1 MILLGIAMS
10 LLASFSGNPV
20 LGLLLL
26 PLFFG
31 GPFVLIWLEV
41 RAFLKSEAQSW
52 LPVALLIVLGAL
64 ACIYGFISM
73 KEFGQ
78 ITGFMK
84 THLVLICMGAIAFPI
99 TLGWEAYKRGW
110 LAKLT
115 TKPKKKKRH
124 SD

>member
-1 MILLGIAMS
+1 MF

-31 GPFVLIWLEV
+31 GPFVLLWIEV

-64 ACIYGFISM
+64 ACIYGFVSMWELHQIS
-73 KEFGQ
+73 
-78 ITGFMK
+78 GFMK
-84 THLVLICMGAIAFPI
+84 THLVLVLVGAIAFPI
-99 TLGWEAYKRGW
+99 TMGWEAYKRG
-110 LAKLT
+110 LLEKLT

-124 SD
+124 CD

>member
-1 MILLGIAMS
+1 MLIFT
-10 LLASFSGNPV
+10 SFSGNPV

-31 GPFVLIWLEV
+31 GPFVLLWLEV

-64 ACIYGFISM
+64 ACIYGFVSMWELHQIS
-73 KEFGQ
+73 
-78 ITGFMK
+78 GFMK
-84 THLVLICMGAIAFPI
+84 THLVLVCISAIAFPI

-110 LAKLT
+110 LEKLM

>member
-1 MILLGIAMS
+1 MFV
-10 LLASFSGNPV
+10 LASFSGNPV

-31 GPFVLIWLEV
+31 GPFVLLWLEV

-52 LPVALLIVLGAL
+52 LPLAILIVLGVL
-64 ACIYGFISM
+64 ACVYGFVSLW
-73 KEFGQ
+73 EFGR

-84 THLVLICMGAIAFPI
+84 THLVLICIGAIGFPI
-99 TLGWEAYKRGW
+99 TLAWEAYKRGW
-110 LAKLT
+110 LEKLT
-115 TKPKKKKRH
+115 TKPKKKKKRH

>member
-1 MILLGIAMS
+1 MY

-52 LPVALLIVLGAL
+52 LSIALLIVLGVL
-64 ACIYGFISM
+64 ACYYGFGSLW
-73 KEFGQ
+73 EFGR

-84 THLVLICMGAIAFPI
+84 THLVLVCIGAIAFPI

-110 LAKLT
+110 LEKLM
-115 TKPKKKKRH
+115 TKPTKRKRH

>member
-1 MILLGIAMS
+1 MLLF
-10 LLASFSGNPV
+10 ASFSGNPV

-31 GPFVLIWLEV
+31 GPFVLLWLEA

-52 LPVALLIVLGAL
+52 LSLALLIVLGGL
-64 ACIYGFISM
+64 ACIYGFGSM

-84 THLVLICMGAIAFPI
+84 THLILAYLGAIAFPV

-110 LAKLT
+110 LSQWM
-115 TKPKKKKRH
+115 KPAKKKRRR
-124 SD
+124 SDDSE